1 MEDASGFNSSQN
13 FSQVT
18 KPDDGPAD
26 GPADGID
33 VPDMNFLNWP
43 LEENAAFDWDALN
56 AELFSASSDPNHE
69 QWSQWIASDPS
80 EQAHMSSGFPINGD
94 STVPPPETQ
103 INKTGAPAFIDQP
116 TELYNP
122 VPMRRGLTDVTQF
135 LDGAYCPPH
144 PCSYCRKHRLQ
155 CLIIRTTPANP
166 NPITSCSSCVA
177 LFRECSL
184 AIGEKRQPSGFET
197 LAPAIGHLHGLRELS
212 EDVAFADQMTIPEQ
226 ENELDASMLD
236 HARGRTEPKD
246 SKQFVRKGAR
256 VLRAW
261 FLQNQECPYPS
272 EEQRSQ
278 LARQTG
284 FSMKRISTW
293 FANARRR
300 QRQKMEFSGRP
311 QINRAGSPMPTSQWT
326 AMTPLERWQASPP
339 EDDPVPESAIR
350 DAIAYST
357 AESSWSGLPS
367 ETNHLPA
374 GSPSLNFDSASS
386 SLFDS
391 SVSGFGS
398 RQSEASSDSISTA
411 WSRQSPNDGAL
422 PFPIKPP
429 RRHKRRSSHAT
440 EEYRYQCTFCPQ
452 CFKKKNDWTRHE
464 TSVHLSLE
472 SWICTPNL
480 AELEFTE
487 PNSLAC
493 KFCPFSW
500 PSQAHWEEHDFR
512 VCAEKPIEQR
522 SFTRKDHLWQHLR
535 KFHSCTKAPIPDLDA
550 WRLTRG
556 DIRSRCGFCG
566 LELSNWALR
575 TNHLAGHFKGGFR
588 MEQWEGD
595 WGLDAEISRLLRN
608 AVLPGKRGQG
618 I

>member
-1 MEDASGFNSSQN
+1 MEDAAGFDLSQS
-13 FSQVT
+13 FSQGSN
-18 KPDDGPAD
+18 PEDGPAR
-26 GPADGID
+26 GVD
-33 VPDMNFLNWP
+33 VPDMNFLDWP
-43 LEENAAFDWDALN
+43 LQESAAFDWDAIS
-56 AELFSASSDPNHE
+56 AELLGASSDPTYE
-69 QWSQWIASDPS
+69 QWSQWLVSDPS
-80 EQAHMSSGFPINGD
+80 EQTEGLPLFPTQGD
-94 STVPPPETQ
+94 STAPSPETQ
-103 INKTGAPAFIDQP
+103 IHKADAPASIGQP
-116 TELYNP
+116 PELYNP
-122 VPMRRGLTDVTQF
+122 IPMRQGLTDVTQF

-155 CLIIRTTPANP
+155 CLIIRTAPANP

-212 EDVAFADQMTIPEQ
+212 EDVAFADPMTILEQ

-236 HARGRTEPKD
+236 HSRGKTEPKD

-272 EEQRSQ
+272 EEQKSL
-278 LARQTG
+278 LARETG
-284 FSMKRISTW
+284 FSKKRISTW

-300 QRQKMEFSGRP
+300 QKQKMEFSRRP
-311 QINRAGSPMPTSQWT
+311 QINRAGSPMPTSRMT

-350 DAIAYST
+350 DAIASST
-357 AESSWSGLPS
+357 TESSWSGLHS
-367 ETNHLPA
+367 KTNHLPT

-391 SVSGFGS
+391 SISGLGS

-411 WSRQSPNDGAL
+411 WSHQSPNDSTL
-422 PFPIKPP
+422 PLPIKPP
-429 RRHKRRSSHAT
+429 RRHKRQTSHAT
-440 EEYRYQCTFCPQ
+440 AKYRYQCTFCPQ

-480 AELEFTE
+480 ADLESTEL
-487 PNSLAC
+487 NSIAC
-493 KFCPFSW
+493 NFCSLSW
-500 PSQAHWEEHDFR
+500 PSQAHREEHDFR
-512 VCAEKPIEQR
+512 TCAQKPIDQR

-535 KFHSCTKAPIPDLDA
+535 KFHSCTKTPIPDLDA

-575 TNHLAGHFKGGFR
+575 TNHIAAHFKEGAR

-595 WGLDAEISRLLRN
+595 WGLEAEISSVLRN
-608 AVLPGKRGQG
+608 AVLPGKRDQG